1 MTKREFLETIVE
13 SAMTEEVKVFAKAEI
28 QKMDEQLEKRREK
41 AAEKKAEYEPILDKI
56 YTDILGDK
64 PVTASMVAERL
75 EMSTQKASAMLR
87 KLVEAGKATAQEVKV
102 EKRKAKGYT
111 RV

>member
-1 MTKREFLETIVE
+1 MTKREFFETIVE
-13 SAMTEEVKVFAKAEI
+13 SAMADEVKDFARAEI
-28 QKMDEQLEKRREK
+28 QKMDEQLEKRRVK
-41 AAEKKAEYEPILDKI
+41 AAEKKAEYAPILDKI
-56 YTDILGDK
+56 YTDILGDE
-64 PVTASMVAERL
+64 PVTASIVAERL

-102 EKRKAKGYT
+102 DKRKAKGYT

>member
-13 SAMTEEVKVFAKAEI
+13 SAMPEEVKDFAKAEI
-28 QKMDEQLEKRREK
+28 QKMDKQLEKRRE
-41 AAEKKAEYEPILDKI
+41 KAEYEPILDKI

-87 KLVEAGKATAQEVKV
+87 KLVEAGKATAQEVRV

-111 RV
+111 RA